1 VRIAS
6 IHLHA
11 TTGRDPLIAPG
22 RFSVPESERFMLD
35 IFSSFPPHL
44 LIFLAAVLFVAGFVR
59 GFAGFGAG
67 MIFMPVA
74 TSVMLPSTAA
84 AAFLFIDGIVA
95 LPLVIRALRVC
106 DWSTV
111 VPAVIGAVIFVHAG
125 AWLLANTDALLLR
138 WFIFAIVTGLL
149 LLLISGWRYQNRPTK
164 PVCLGVG
171 AVAGILG
178 GVSQV
183 SGPPV
188 VAFWLSSAKEP
199 AIVRANLIVF
209 FALASVGTFIA
220 YIVNGFF
227 TLQVFHLLA
236 VAIPAYALA
245 IYLGSNGFKKAD
257 PGLYRKLAYG
267 LIALAA
273 LTSMPALDPLFR

>member
-1 VRIAS
+1 M
-6 IHLHA
+6 
-11 TTGRDPLIAPG
+11 
-22 RFSVPESERFMLD
+22 FD
-35 IFSSFPPHL
+35 IFNSFPPHL
-44 LIFLAAVLFVAGFVR
+44 LAFLAAVLFVAGCVR

-84 AAFLFIDGIVA
+84 AAFLFIDGLVA
-95 LPLVIRALRVC
+95 LPLVIRALRLC
-106 DWSTV
+106 DWTTV
-111 VPAVIGAVIFVHAG
+111 LPAVIGAVIFVQSG
-125 AWLLANTDALLLR
+125 AWLLANTDVLALR

-149 LLLISGWRYQNRPTK
+149 LLLISGWRYRSKPTRP
-164 PVCLGVG
+164 VSFAVG
-171 AVAGILG
+171 AVAGVLG

-188 VAFWLSSAKEP
+188 VAFWLSSAREP

-209 FALASVGTFIA
+209 FALASIGTFAA
-220 YIVNGFF
+220 YVLNGFF
-227 TLQVFHLLA
+227 TVKVFHLLFVA
-236 VAIPAYALA
+236 VPVYALA
-245 IYLGSNGFKKAD
+245 IYLGSNGFRKAD
-257 PGLYRKLAYG
+257 PALYRKLAYG

>member
-1 VRIAS
+1 M
-6 IHLHA
+6 
-11 TTGRDPLIAPG
+11 
-22 RFSVPESERFMLD
+22 FE
-35 IFSSFPPHL
+35 IFSFFSPNL
-44 LIFLAAVLFVAGFVR
+44 LMFLAAVLFIAGCVR

-95 LPLVIRALRVC
+95 LPLVVRAFRLC
-106 DWSTV
+106 DWATV
-111 VPAVIGAVIFVHAG
+111 LPAVIGAVIFVHTG

-138 WFIFAIVTGLL
+138 WIIFAIVTGLL
-149 LLLISGWRYQNRPTK
+149 LLLISGWRYHKKPSRP
-164 PVCLGVG
+164 VSLGVG
-171 AVAGILG
+171 AVAGVLG
-178 GVSQV
+178 GISQV

-199 AIVRANLIVF
+199 AIVRANLIIF
-209 FALASVGTFIA
+209 FALASVGTFFA

-227 TLQVFHLLA
+227 TQEVLHLLIM
-236 VAIPAYALA
+236 AIPVYALA
-245 IYLGSNGFKKAD
+245 IFAGSKGFSKAN
-257 PGLYRKLAYG
+257 PSLYRKLAYG

-273 LTSMPALDPLFR
+273 FTSMPALDPLFR